1 MSVNFLKGKTVI
13 FLGSSVTYGS
23 ASGGISFADCLEEEY
38 GIISVK
44 EAVSGTTLAD
54 NDDTSYISRMKR
66 IDKKIKADAFICQ
79 LSTNDAKKQIPL
91 GEISGSNDIQSFDT
105 KTVAGAIEYIILYA
119 KSVWNCPVVF
129 YTGTKFDSEY
139 YGKMVDL
146 LLKIKDKHSIG
157 VLDLWNSEEMNGVSA
172 EDYKSYMSNGVHPN
186 IKGYREWWTP
196 QFGKYLS
203 KLFGEESI
211 NEN

>member
-1 MSVNFLKGKTVI
+1 MGENILKEKTVI

-54 NDDTSYISRMKR
+54 NDSSSYISRMKT
-66 IDKKIKADAFICQ
+66 IDKSIKADVFVCQ
-79 LSTNDAKKQIPL
+79 LSTNDARKQIPL
-91 GEISGSNDIQSFDT
+91 GEISDSFDTGSFDT

-119 KSVWNCPVVF
+119 KAVWNCPVVF
-129 YTGTKFDSEY
+129 YTGTKYDSAY
-139 YGKMVDL
+139 YEKMVCL
-146 LLKIKDKHSIG
+146 LLKIKDKHNIG

-172 EDYKSYMSNGVHPN
+172 EDYKAYMSNGVHPN

-196 QFGKYLS
+196 QFVKYLS
-203 KLFGEESI
+203 ALFTEECK